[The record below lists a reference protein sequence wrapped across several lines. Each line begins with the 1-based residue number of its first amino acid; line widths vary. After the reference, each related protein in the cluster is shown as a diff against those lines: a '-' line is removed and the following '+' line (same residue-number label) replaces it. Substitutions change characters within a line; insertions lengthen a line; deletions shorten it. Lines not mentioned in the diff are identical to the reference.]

1 MKVLGFAIAGSGM
14 VAGVHATAL
23 QEIPEAKLLGVWS
36 HTPSK
41 THKFADQYH
50 IHGYQSYEELLR
62 NPDIQVVILCLPSG
76 YHGEYGEMAAIS
88 GKHVV
93 VEKPID
99 ISLAGARNLI
109 EVCRKNDVKLS
120 VIFQHRFT
128 PAAQK
133 IRHAIDQGVLGKL
146 ILGDAYVKW
155 YRSPEYYRSSPWR
168 GTKSIDGGG
177 ALMMQAIHTID
188 LLQWLMGGIKY
199 VTGFIKTSVHKIE
212 TEDLGVA
219 AVEYLSGA
227 VGVIEGA
234 TAIQPGF
241 KERME
246 IHGERGSII
255 LEGGNIK
262 EWKVE
267 GCNELDYID
276 ERKIIYGSTSSP
288 AISHVNHKAQ
298 LKEIISAIQENREPL
313 VNGEEGLKSIQ
324 IVLGIY
330 ESSEKKQQ
338 VELRSVIQIPP
349 YERIV

>member
-1 MKVLGFAIAGSGM
+1 MKTLGFAIAGSGM

-23 QEIPEAKLLGVWS
+23 QEIPEANLIGVWS
-36 HTPSK
+36 HTPAK
-41 THKFADQYH
+41 TQKFADQYQ
-50 IHGYQSYEELLR
+50 IHNYQSYEQLLR

-76 YHGEYGEMAAIS
+76 YHGDYGERAAAS

-99 ISLAGARNLI
+99 ITIAGAKNLI
-109 EVCRKNDVKLS
+109 EACRKNEVKLS
-120 VIFQHRFT
+120 VIFQYRFT
-128 PAAQK
+128 SAAQK
-133 IRHAIDQGVLGKL
+133 IRQAINQGLLGKL

-155 YRSPEYYRSSPWR
+155 YRSPEYYKSNTWR

-188 LLQWLMGGIKY
+188 LLQWMMGGIKN
-199 VTGFIKTSVHKIE
+199 VTGFIKTSIHKIE
-212 TEDLGVA
+212 VEDLGVA

-234 TAIQPGF
+234 TAIQPSF
-241 KERME
+241 KERIE
-246 IHGERGSII
+246 IHGEKGSII
-255 LEGGNIK
+255 LEGGNIR

-267 GCNELDYID
+267 GCNELDYVD
-276 ERKIIYGSTSSP
+276 EQKIIYGSTSSP

-298 LKEIISAIQENREPL
+298 LQEIISAIQENREPL
-313 VNGEEGLKSIQ
+313 VNGEEGLKSVQ

-330 ESSEKKQQ
+330 ESSEKKQR
-338 VELRSVIQIPP
+338 VELR
-349 YERIV
+349 

>member
-1 MKVLGFAIAGSGM
+1 MKTLGFAIAGSGM

-23 QEIPEAKLLGVWS
+23 QEIPEANLIGVWS
-36 HTPSK
+36 HTPAK
-41 THKFADQYH
+41 TQKFADRYH
-50 IHGYQSYEELLR
+50 ICGYQSYEELLR

-76 YHGEYGEMAAIS
+76 CHGDYGERAAAA

-99 ISLAGARNLI
+99 ITIAGARNLI
-109 EVCRKNDVKLS
+109 EACRKNEVKLS
-120 VIFQHRFT
+120 VIFQYRFT

-133 IRHAIDQGVLGKL
+133 IRQAINQGLLGKL

-155 YRSPEYYRSSPWR
+155 YRSPEYYKSNTWR

-177 ALMMQAIHTID
+177 ALMMQAIHAID
-188 LLQWLMGGIKY
+188 LLQWMMGGIKN
-199 VTGFIKTSVHKIE
+199 VTGFIKTSIHKIE
-212 TEDLGVA
+212 VEDLGVA

-234 TAIQPGF
+234 TAVQPSF
-241 KERME
+241 MERME
-246 IHGERGSII
+246 IHGEKGSII

-267 GCNELDYID
+267 GCNELDYVD
-276 ERKIIYGSTSSP
+276 EQKIIYGSTSSP

-298 LKEIISAIQENREPL
+298 LQEIISAIQENREPL
-313 VNGEEGLKSIQ
+313 VNGEEGLKSVQ

-330 ESSEKKQQ
+330 ESSEKKQR
-338 VELRSVIQIPP
+338 VELRSGDMDSSL
-349 YERIV
+349 